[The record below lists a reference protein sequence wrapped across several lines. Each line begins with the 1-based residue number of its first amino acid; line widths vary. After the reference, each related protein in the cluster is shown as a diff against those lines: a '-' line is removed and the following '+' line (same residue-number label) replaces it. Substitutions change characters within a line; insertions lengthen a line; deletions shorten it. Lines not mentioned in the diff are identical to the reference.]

1 MKIVGAFL
9 IFIAL
14 YGFQDE
20 VTFINVLWLALG
32 VFLVAIEEWVTLF
45 SHTVRYIHRDKQ

>member
-1 MKIVGAFL
+1 LKIVGAFL

-14 YGFQDE
+14 YGFQDG
-20 VTFINVLWLALG
+20 VTFTNVLWFALG
-32 VFLVAIEEWVTLF
+32 VFLIAIEEWVTLF